1 MRSLAASDVVM
12 VARTSPRLAGA
23 GSISG
28 KAVAW
33 GVVWAD
39 LAAAGRFGA
48 DAQVPGPE

>member
-33 GVVWAD
+33 GVVWSD
-39 LAAAGRFGA
+39 LKAAGAVSA
-48 DAQVPGPE
+48 DALIA